1 MAAFTPS
8 SAKIGNERMENL
20 RKRIEIE
27 GLQGHSFKNIISE
40 GDGGSSEDEDLDID
54 TLNQNFMKT

>member
-1 MAAFTPS
+1 MAPYS
-8 SAKIGNERMENL
+8 STKTGNNERVENL

-40 GDGGSSEDEDLDID
+40 DNGSSEDDEDID
-54 TLNQNFMKT
+54 IDKLN

>member
-1 MAAFTPS
+1 MAPFTS
-8 SAKIGNERMENL
+8 TKTGNERVENL

-40 GDGGSSEDEDLDID
+40 DNGSSEDDEEIDID
-54 TLNQNFMKT
+54 KLN